1 MTSHLTGVAI
11 AALVVTGVVDAHAQV
26 GYPPAQSPFRDLR
39 ETQEVTFYTG
49 WYLARK
55 DPANVAPQSGPLV
68 GAHYQWRAGGP
79 AHITVDFARVESER
93 RVIDPERNEDSCA
106 ADSAE
111 CKYIGTLRWPVY
123 MADIGLAL
131 ALTGSRSFFH
141 LVPEV
146 RAGLG
151 LASDFHLQPDIGD
164 FAFGTRFAFSWGA
177 GIRWVPGNRF
187 QLRADVI
194 NRLYSVKYPDTYF
207 LPAGD
212 GSSIFSSSE
221 QSRSAWLNNPA
232 FTLGISY
239 LFAR

>member
-11 AALVVTGVVDAHAQV
+11 AALVLTGVVDAHAQV

>member
-1 MTSHLTGVAI
+1 MMSRGACIAVVA
-11 AALVVTGVVDAHAQV
+11 AFTVASTPAHAQV

-39 ETQEVTFYTG
+39 ESQEVTFFTG
-49 WYLARK
+49 WYVGKK
-55 DPANVAPQSGPLV
+55 DPASVAPQSGPLV

-79 AHITVDFARVESER
+79 ANITVDLSRVESER
-93 RVIDPERNEDSCA
+93 RVLDPEREESSCA
-106 ADSAE
+106 ADSLE
-111 CKYIGTLRWPVY
+111 CKYIGTMRWPLY
-123 MADIGLAL
+123 MADLGLAL
-131 ALTGSRSFFH
+131 ALTGSRSFFR

-151 LASDFHLQPDIGD
+151 LTSDFHTQPDVGG
-164 FAFGTRFAFSWGA
+164 FEFGTRFAFTWGA

-194 NRLYSVKYPDTYF
+194 NRLYSVKYPDSYF

-212 GSSIFSSSE
+212 QTSVFRASE
-221 QSRSAWLNNPA
+221 QSRTAWLNNP
-232 FTLGISY
+232 TLSIGLSY